1 MTATATATATATVP
15 TSTSTSTSAAADAVV
30 AVRDHDTASTAAPND
45 GARRGPCPGAFDP
58 IRGEHPEQAPCSGSS
73 PQQWWS

>member
-1 MTATATATATATVP
+1 MTATATATATVP
-15 TSTSTSTSAAADAVV
+15 TSTSTSAAADAVV

-45 GARRGPCPGAFDP
+45 GAQRGPCPGAFDP